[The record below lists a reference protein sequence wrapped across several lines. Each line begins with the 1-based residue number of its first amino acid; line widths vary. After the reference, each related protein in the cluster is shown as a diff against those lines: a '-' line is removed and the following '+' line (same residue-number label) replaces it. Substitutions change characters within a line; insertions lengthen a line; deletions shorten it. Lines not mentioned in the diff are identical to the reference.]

1 MLLLPLLLLLSEG
14 LESRAT
20 EAKEGETQTALSL
33 MKVAVFAVESV
44 SLACR
49 KAASVLH
56 HHHHHHNKRRGLG
69 VEIRGKVNNFLIRRW
84 QASSTFVYK
93 FVIAWCAVI
102 SAAEDNA
109 IAISNFRTLT
119 VCTP

>member
-1 MLLLPLLLLLSEG
+1 MLLPLLLSGG

-20 EAKEGETQTALSL
+20 GAKEGETQTALSL

-56 HHHHHHNKRRGLG
+56 HHHHNKRRGLG

-84 QASSTFVYK
+84 QPNTS
-93 FVIAWCAVI
+93 
-102 SAAEDNA
+102 
-109 IAISNFRTLT
+109 L
-119 VCTP
+119 